1 MSTPD
6 TNGPIYRVDK
16 FTVPAAG
23 RDEFLGRVA
32 QTQAFL
38 ERQEG
43 FVRGLVLEQTSGP
56 GVFNFVTLVEWSGP
70 EVVDR
75 VTAAVTQF
83 HKETG
88 FDRQELLRR
97 LGITADIATYAPLA
111 V

>member
-1 MSTPD
+1 MSTDGQKPV
-6 TNGPIYRVDK
+6 YRVDK

-23 RDEFLGRVA
+23 REEFLGRVA

-56 GVFNFVTLVEWSGP
+56 GVFNFVTIVEWAGADVGGP
-70 EVVDR
+70 VS
-75 VTAAVTQF
+75 AAVARV
-83 HKETG
+83 HKG
-88 FDRQELLRR
+88 SRFARQELLRR
-97 LGITADIATYAPLA
+97 LGITADIATYTALP

>member
-1 MSTPD
+1 MSTG
-6 TNGPIYRVDK
+6 TQKPIYRVDK

-23 RDEFLGRVA
+23 REEFLGRVA

-43 FVRGLVLEQTSGP
+43 FIRGLVLEQTSGP
-56 GVFNFVTLVEWSGP
+56 GVFNFVTIVEWASVD
-70 EVVDR
+70 VVER
-75 VTAAVTQF
+75 VTAAVARF
-83 HKETG
+83 HKESG

-97 LGITADIATYAPLA
+97 LGITADIATYTALP

>member
-1 MSTPD
+1 MSTD
-6 TNGPIYRVDK
+6 TQKPIYRVDK

-23 RDEFLGRVA
+23 REEFLGRVA

-43 FVRGLVLEQTSGP
+43 FIRGLVLEQTSGP
-56 GVFNFVTLVEWSGP
+56 GVFNFVTIVEWAGVD
-70 EVVDR
+70 VVER
-75 VTAAVTQF
+75 VTAAVARF
-83 HKETG
+83 HKESG

-97 LGITADIATYAPLA
+97 LGITADIATYTALP

>member
-1 MSTPD
+1 MSTELQK
-6 TNGPIYRVDK
+6 PIYRVDK

-23 RDEFLGRVA
+23 REEFLGRVA

-38 ERQEG
+38 ERQDG

-56 GVFNFVTLVEWSGP
+56 GVFNFVTIVEWAGAD
-70 EVVDR
+70 VVER
-75 VTAAVTQF
+75 VTAAVAQF
-83 HKETG
+83 HKESG

-97 LGITADIATYAPLA
+97 LGITADIATYTALP